1 LSAHHILV
9 IEDEPKIA
17 QLLVDYLERD
27 DYRVSVLYDGSDAI
41 ETIRVTKPDFLIL
54 DLMLPGKD
62 GLSICREVRKFSNLP
77 IMMLTA
83 KVDEIDRLIGLE
95 IGADDYVCKPFSPR
109 EIVSRVRTILRRVQ
123 EVPAT
128 QGESKISYAGVSL
141 DIERFECMASGTR
154 IELTPVEF
162 RLLYGLMERP
172 GRVFSRDQLMNLCYS
187 DGRVVSDR
195 TIDTHVKN
203 LRKKLEPTLDRV
215 LIQSIYGVG
224 YKLD

>member
-1 LSAHHILV
+1 
-9 IEDEPKIA
+9 
-17 QLLVDYLERD
+17 
-27 DYRVSVLYDGSDAI
+27 
-41 ETIRVTKPDFLIL
+41 
-54 DLMLPGKD
+54 
-62 GLSICREVRKFSNLP
+62 
-77 IMMLTA
+77 
-83 KVDEIDRLIGLE
+83 
-95 IGADDYVCKPFSPR
+95 
-109 EIVSRVRTILRRVQ
+109 VQ

>member
-1 LSAHHILV
+1 MSAHHILV